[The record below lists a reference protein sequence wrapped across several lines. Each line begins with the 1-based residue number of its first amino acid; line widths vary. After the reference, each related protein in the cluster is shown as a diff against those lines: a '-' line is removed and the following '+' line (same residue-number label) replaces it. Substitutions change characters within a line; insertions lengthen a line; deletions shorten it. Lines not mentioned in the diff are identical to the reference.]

1 MKKFFIV
8 ALAVCI
14 SSSAFSQTGFLRGKV
29 YDQISGEALF
39 GAAVI
44 KKGTTTGAV
53 ADFDGNFSLTLE
65 PGTHTIE
72 VQFVSYQS
80 KTIEGVEIVAGQTTT
95 LDIPISED
103 VTELESV
110 VVTAEVIRNNDV
122 GLLSVQKKSINTMD
136 GISSASFRRVGDSN
150 LSSAM
155 NRVTGVTIQGD
166 KYVYVRGLGDRY
178 TKTSLNGMIIPGLD
192 PDRNDVQVD
201 LFPTGVL
208 ENVIVYKTFTPNLV
222 GDFAGGLVNI
232 QTKAFP
238 EEQTSSASL
247 SFGYNPA
254 MHFNSNAVSYKG
266 SSTDALGW
274 DNGARALPISAS
286 ASIPTLPNS
295 FVEETTK
302 KFSPL
307 LGTSRS
313 TNFMNTNFSLSH
325 GNQVQR
331 NKVTWGYNAIFNY
344 TNTNT
349 FYEGFT
355 RKRFEK
361 DRTSAE
367 VSLERDFTAVG
378 DLSSNN
384 VLWSALGTLA
394 AKVDNHTIGTNI
406 FRTQNGVSTALDR
419 EIDFTTLNNPTHIHN
434 DILAYTQRQMTNNIL
449 YGKHQFGR
457 LRVDWTNS
465 LLFSGITDPDYRDT
479 RINEDD
485 DTYAFRNGGGIDR
498 FWRELKETNESFK
511 ADLTYDLNDNNKLKA
526 GAMVALKW
534 REFKVNAYNYD
545 PLEAFQIEQNDANWL
560 LTDANLYSAENPR
573 GLYVQNNSNA
583 YNNYDGS
590 QSTYAAY
597 VMNEMNITSK
607 LKSIYGVR
615 VENVKMF
622 YTGIRLNE
630 DNSSQLEENTK
641 TLDKTNL
648 LPSLNFVYALQE
660 NMNLRASFN
669 KTLAR
674 PSFKEK
680 SSAFIE
686 DPITRIQFSGNLDL
700 KQAQILNYDLRWE
713 YFFTPGEMVSAS
725 VFYKDFTDHIALVFF
740 PNNPGQLKPRNVGEA
755 QVYGAEFEVRKDLS
769 FITPALQNFSIGS
782 NVSIVASRVNRKT
795 VTVSEQG
802 QTEYDSEVSYKGG
815 DASSVKLYREM
826 TGQSPYVVNAYLL
839 YQNDEIGFSTNL
851 SYNVQ
856 GETITFIGISNIPD
870 VYQKPF
876 NSLNLNVTQQFGGSR
891 QSALSFTAKNL
902 LNAKDQQ
909 VYKFGNEEE
918 LFSLYMPQR
927 LFSLKYTY
935 TF

>member
-1 MKKFFIV
+1 MKKFFFIV
-8 ALAVCI
+8 LATFI
-14 SSSAFSQTGFLRGKV
+14 SSSAFSQNGFLRGKV
-29 YDQISGEALF
+29 YDEVSGESLF

-44 KKGTTTGAV
+44 KQGTTNGAV
-53 ADFDGNFSLTLE
+53 ADFDGNFSLSLE

-72 VQFVSYQS
+72 VQFVSYQT
-80 KTIEGVEIVAGQTTT
+80 KIIEGVAIVSGQTTT

-103 VTELESV
+103 VQQLESV

-136 GISSASFRRVGDSN
+136 GISSASFKRVGDSN

-155 NRVTGVTIQGD
+155 NRVTGVTVQGD

-178 TKTSLNGMIIPGLD
+178 TKTSLNGMILPGLD
-192 PDRNDVQVD
+192 PDRNDVQID

-232 QTKAFP
+232 QTKPFP
-238 EEQTSSASL
+238 EEKSSSISM

-254 MHFNSNAVSYKG
+254 MHFNGNNVSYKG
-266 SSTDALGW
+266 SSTDVFGW
-274 DNGARALPISAS
+274 DNGARALPISNDT
-286 ASIPTLPNS
+286 SIPTLPNS
-295 FVEETTK
+295 FVEQTTK

-307 LGTSRS
+307 LGTSRNA
-313 TNFMNTNFSLSH
+313 NFMNTNFSLSH
-325 GNQVQR
+325 GNQVQK

-344 TNTNT
+344 MNTNT

-355 RKRFEK
+355 RKRYEK
-361 DRTSAE
+361 DRTSE
-367 VSLERDFTAVG
+367 DVSLVRDFTATG
-378 DLSSNN
+378 DLSTNN

-394 AKVDNHTIGTNI
+394 AKIDNHTIGTNI
-406 FRTQNGVSTALDR
+406 LHTQNGVSTALDR
-419 EIDFTTLNNPTHIHN
+419 EINFTALNNPTLIHN
-434 DILAYTQRQMTNNIL
+434 DILAYTQRQMTNSIL

-457 LRVDWTNS
+457 LRLDWSNS
-465 LLFSGITDPDYRDT
+465 LLFSGISDPDYRDT

-485 DTYAFRNGGGIDR
+485 GELAFKNGGAINR
-498 FWRELKETNESFK
+498 FWRDLSETNESFK
-511 ADLTYDLNDNNKLKA
+511 TDVTYELNDNNKLKA
-526 GAMVALKW
+526 GGMVSLKW
-534 REFKVNAYNYD
+534 REFSVRSFNYA
-545 PLEAFQIEQNDANWL
+545 PISTFQIEKNDANWL
-560 LTDANLYSAENPR
+560 LTDANLYSAENPG
-573 GLYVQNNSNA
+573 GLFVQDNSNE
-583 YNNYDGS
+583 YNNYDGM

-607 LKSIYGVR
+607 LKSIYGLR
-615 VENVKMF
+615 VENIKMF
-622 YTGIRLNE
+622 YTGVRLNE
-630 DNSSQLEENTK
+630 DNSTQQENNTK
-641 TLDKTNL
+641 TLDQTNL

-686 DPITRIQFSGNLDL
+686 DPITRIRFSGNLDIR
-700 KQAQILNYDLRWE
+700 QAQILNYDMRWE

-740 PNNPGQLKPRNVGEA
+740 PNDPGQLKPRNVGQAE
-755 QVYGAEFEVRKDLS
+755 VYGVEFEVRKSLE
-769 FITPALQNFSIGS
+769 FIAPAMQDFSIGS
-782 NVSIVASRVNRKT
+782 NLSLVKSRVNRKT
-795 VTVSEQG
+795 VVVSEDG
-802 QTEYDSEVSYKGG
+802 ESEYDSEVRYKGG
-815 DASSVKLYREM
+815 DASSVDQYREM

-839 YQNDEIGFSTNL
+839 YQNDRNGFSTNL

-856 GETITFIGISNIPD
+856 GETITFIGISNIPN

-876 NSLNLNVTQQFGGSR
+876 NSLNLNVSQQFGTDR
-891 QSALSFTAKNL
+891 RSALSFTAKNI
-902 LNAKDQQ
+902 LNGKDWQ
-909 VYKFGNEEE
+909 VYKFGNQEEI
-918 LFSLYMPQR
+918 FSIYQPQR

>member
-14 SSSAFSQTGFLRGKV
+14 SSSAFAQTGFLRGKV
-29 YDQISGEALF
+29 YDEISGEALF

-53 ADFDGNFSLTLE
+53 ADFDGNFSLSLE

-122 GLLSVQKKSINTMD
+122 GLLAVQKKSINTMD

-166 KYVYVRGLGDRY
+166 KYVYVHGLGDRY

-238 EEQTSSASL
+238 EEKTSSASL

-266 SSTDALGW
+266 SSTDVLGW

-361 DRTSAE
+361 DRTSAD
-367 VSLERDFTAVG
+367 VSLERDFTAGG
-378 DLSSNN
+378 DLSTNS

-406 FRTQNGVSTALDR
+406 FRTQNGVNTALDR
-419 EIDFTTLNNPTHIHN
+419 EIDFTTLNNPTLVHN

-465 LLFSGITDPDYRDT
+465 LLFPGITDPDYRDT

-485 DTYAFRNGGGIDR
+485 GEFAFKNGGTINR

-511 ADLTYDLNDNNKLKA
+511 ADVTYELNDNNKLKA
-526 GAMVALKW
+526 GGMVAFKW
-534 REFKVNAYNYD
+534 REFTVNSFNYA
-545 PLEAFQIEQNDANWL
+545 PISTFRVEQNDPNWL
-560 LTDANLYSAENPR
+560 LTEPNLYSAENPG
-573 GLYVQNNSNA
+573 GLYIQNNSNA
-583 YNNYDGS
+583 YNNYDGF
-590 QSTYAAY
+590 QSIYAAY

-622 YTGIRLNE
+622 YTGVKLNE
-630 DNSSQLEENTK
+630 DNSSQLEDNTK

-648 LPSLNFVYALQE
+648 LPSLNLVYALQE

-713 YFFTPGEMVSAS
+713 YFFTPGEIVSAS

-755 QVYGAEFEVRKDLS
+755 RVYGAEFEVRKDLS
-769 FITPALQNFSIGS
+769 FITPALQNFSVGS

-891 QSALSFTAKNL
+891 QSALSLSAKNL

-909 VYKFGNEEE
+909 VYKFGDEEE